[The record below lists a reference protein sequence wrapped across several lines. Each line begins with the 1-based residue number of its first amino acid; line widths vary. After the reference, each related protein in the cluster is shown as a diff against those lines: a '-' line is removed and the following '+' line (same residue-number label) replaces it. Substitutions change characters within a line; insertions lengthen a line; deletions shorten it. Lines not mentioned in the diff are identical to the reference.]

1 MNVAM
6 FISVGLGYIG
16 GVVAVLFVAGRI
28 VAGALRGTSFD
39 TAQRRIVVR
48 MAAAGG
54 FVALL
59 PALFLGTVAGGT
71 FGGAYGEVIS
81 RSIGAGNAGV
91 VPGIA
96 VGMFI
101 VVALVMGLA
110 VGIGAYSGRFIARGK
125 SAAN

>member
-16 GVVAVLFVAGRI
+16 GVLAVFFVAGRI
-28 VAGALRGTSFD
+28 VAAALRDGPFD
-39 TAQRRIVVR
+39 PAQRRIVVR

-59 PALFLGTVAGGT
+59 PALFLGAVVGGT

-96 VGMFI
+96 VGMFA
-101 VVALVMGLA
+101 VVALVMCVA
-110 VGIGAYSGRFIARGK
+110 VGIGAYFGRFIARGK
-125 SAAN
+125 DAAI